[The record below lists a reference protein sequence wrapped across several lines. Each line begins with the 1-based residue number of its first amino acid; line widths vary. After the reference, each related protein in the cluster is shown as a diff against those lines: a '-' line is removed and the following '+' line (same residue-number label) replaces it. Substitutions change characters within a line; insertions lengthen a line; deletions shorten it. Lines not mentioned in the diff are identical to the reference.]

1 MKLTR
6 ENITEELLKKNEYEK
21 PKSMEELFEIIE
33 KDFCPYYFVYGQDTK
48 IEFLKS
54 ITNLDYFFKKVREEK
69 ISEIYKE
76 KAVIMIT
83 DIYIKFGILFYE
95 KIKGKNEY
103 YFEDLIFSDEEEK
116 DFNTYY
122 KKYFFSE
129 KMEEFVLKD
138 IILVLA
144 DMSSKNFKKEELI
157 KYFKINYNLLNWL
170 KFFFKI
176 TDEEI
181 FQEFLIRHIIKMS
194 EKGIGFQ
201 KRIKRKHK
209 ILKYSNLNLEEKKL
223 FKNQIENL
231 FFTKQKLDKKYPNF
245 REWLDKVY
253 KEVEEDNTK
262 REIFIFLNYYDLS
275 LKIEGISI
283 LKKTKDEKKISYLYI
298 SDYQDVFEIFERINK
313 FLGTETPLFSM
324 EKELFKGKYEYYL
337 SSENTV
343 EILRKIDKKL
353 KFNLTSV
360 IPDKYI
366 KGKTELIF
374 NEVGKKKIDINSI
387 KEKENENITI
397 IPEKIFDEHILN
409 FEKNFYVAQ
418 NKYKE
423 EKPKSLKEIFNKN
436 TETDL
441 VINRFKLIETLMN
454 FYYSFNSLKGENI
467 KKGETEYT
475 ILTVPDIYKKRLISD
490 ITDIL
495 LKYSSFQNSVLK
507 RLSEKLIY
515 FEFTETFSENDKMYF
530 KFPNFLKPFLFRE
543 NNEKNIDYNDEV
555 KKIILDIVRK
565 VSNDNFLI
573 EEIEENIPLDKVN
586 IVSFNLKDVFF
597 DVLRL
602 IFLFGIKLEEIYDE
616 FFIKEIFKN
625 ENSKKENSNEIKKH
639 QILKYSQE
647 NLKIRELLKE
657 ILKNRTSK
665 QHIKN
670 LYPNFDEWFDK
681 VLKEIEEDN
690 TKREILFFIND
701 DVSGINID
709 GITILKNT
717 EEEKKICYL
726 YILFYEDVENIFEE
740 IYNYLGIE
748 TPLITVEKEIFE
760 NKYKNYLLNPYR
772 NLLNPYRKEKERK
785 LKFNLTSIVPDKYI
799 KGKTELIFNEVDK
812 EPIDLKGKSLDEVIK
827 ENLKKIEEIVVTINE
842 ETKEDIKD

>member
-116 DFNTYY
+116 NFNTYY

-209 ILKYSNLNLEEKKL
+209 ILKYSNLNLEVKKL

-374 NEVGKKKIDINSI
+374 NEVGKNTIDINSI
-387 KEKENENITI
+387 KENRNEEITI

-409 FEKNFYVAQ
+409 FEKNFYVAKD
-418 NKYKE
+418 KYKE

-441 VINRFKLIETLMN
+441 VTNRFKLIETLMN
-454 FYYSFNSLKGENI
+454 FYYSFNSFKGENI

-475 ILTVPDIYKKRLISD
+475 ILTVPDIYKRKVIRH

-515 FEFTETFSENDKMYF
+515 FEFTERFSENDKMYF
-530 KFPNFLKPFLFRE
+530 ETPNFLKPFLFRE
-543 NNEKNIDYNDEV
+543 NNEKEIDYNDEV
-555 KKIILDIVRK
+555 KKIILDIVEK

-616 FFIKEIFKN
+616 FFIKEIL
-625 ENSKKENSNEIKKH
+625 KKENSNKIKKH

-647 NLKIRELLKE
+647 DLKIREILKE
-657 ILKNRTSK
+657 ILKNKTSS
-665 QHIKN
+665 QILKN
-670 LYPNFDEWFDK
+670 VYPNFDEWFEK

-701 DVSGINID
+701 DVSGFNID

-726 YILFYEDVENIFEE
+726 YISFYEDVENIFEE
-740 IYNYLGIE
+740 IYNYLGTE
-748 TPLITVEKEIFE
+748 TPLITVEKKFFE
-760 NKYKNYLLNPYR
+760 NRYKYILEPLNEEVR
-772 NLLNPYRKEKERK
+772 EKRK
-785 LKFNLTSIVPDKYI
+785 LKFNLTSIVPDKYV

-812 EPIDLKGKSLDEVIK
+812 EPIDLKGKSLDEITK
-827 ENLKKIEEIVVTINE
+827 EIIEENFKKKEEIVETVETMNKETNE
-842 ETKEDIKD
+842 DVQK

>member
-21 PKSMEELFEIIE
+21 PKSMEELFKIIE
-33 KDFCPYYFVYGQDTK
+33 KDFCPYYSVYGQDTK

-116 DFNTYY
+116 NFKNYY
-122 KKYFFSE
+122 KNYFFSE

-144 DMSSKNFKKEELI
+144 DMSSKNFKNEELI

-209 ILKYSNLNLEEKKL
+209 ILKYSNLNLEVKKL
-223 FKNQIENL
+223 FKSQIENL

-253 KEVEEDNTK
+253 KEIEEDNTK

-374 NEVGKKKIDINSI
+374 NEVGKNTIDINTIDINSI
-387 KEKENENITI
+387 EEKENKEITI
-397 IPEKIFDEHILN
+397 IPEKIFDEHIIN
-409 FEKNFYVAQ
+409 FEKNFYVAKD
-418 NKYKE
+418 KYKG

-436 TETDL
+436 TGTDL
-441 VINRFKLIETLMN
+441 VTNRFKLIETLMN

-475 ILTVPDIYKKRLISD
+475 ILTIPDIYKRRVISD

-515 FEFTETFSENDKMYF
+515 FEFTETFSEKDKIYF

-543 NNEKNIDYNDEV
+543 NNEKKIDYNAEV
-555 KKIILDIVRK
+555 KKIILDIVEK

-573 EEIEENIPLDKVN
+573 EKIEENIPLDKVN

-616 FFIKEIFKN
+616 FFIKEIL
-625 ENSKKENSNEIKKH
+625 KKENSNKIKKH
-639 QILKYSQE
+639 IILKYSQVS
-647 NLKIRELLKE
+647 LKIRELLKE
-657 ILKNRTSK
+657 FLKNKTSSQILKNV
-665 QHIKN
+665 
-670 LYPNFDEWFDK
+670 YPNFDEWFDK

-701 DVSGINID
+701 DVSGFHID

-726 YILFYEDVENIFEE
+726 YISFYEDVENIFEE
-740 IYNYLGIE
+740 IYNYLGTE

-760 NKYKNYLLNPYR
+760 NRYEYILKPLNEEISKR
-772 NLLNPYRKEKERK
+772 RK
-785 LKFNLTSIVPDKYI
+785 LNFSLTSIVPDKYV
-799 KGKTELIFNEVDK
+799 KGKTELIFNEVGK
-812 EPIDLKGKSLDEVIK
+812 EPIDLTGKSLDEVIK
-827 ENLKKIEEIVVTINE
+827 EIIEESLKKKEEIVETMNKETNE
-842 ETKEDIKD
+842 DVQK

>member
-116 DFNTYY
+116 NFKTYY

-144 DMSSKNFKKEELI
+144 DMSSKNFKEEELI

-209 ILKYSNLNLEEKKL
+209 ILKYSNLNLEVKKL
-223 FKNQIENL
+223 FKSQIENL

-262 REIFIFLNYYDLS
+262 REI
-275 LKIEGISI
+275 
-283 LKKTKDEKKISYLYI
+283 
-298 SDYQDVFEIFERINK
+298 
-313 FLGTETPLFSM
+313 
-324 EKELFKGKYEYYL
+324 
-337 SSENTV
+337 
-343 EILRKIDKKL
+343 
-353 KFNLTSV
+353 
-360 IPDKYI
+360 
-366 KGKTELIF
+366 
-374 NEVGKKKIDINSI
+374 
-387 KEKENENITI
+387 
-397 IPEKIFDEHILN
+397 
-409 FEKNFYVAQ
+409 
-418 NKYKE
+418 
-423 EKPKSLKEIFNKN
+423 
-436 TETDL
+436 
-441 VINRFKLIETLMN
+441 
-454 FYYSFNSLKGENI
+454 
-467 KKGETEYT
+467 
-475 ILTVPDIYKKRLISD
+475 
-490 ITDIL
+490 
-495 LKYSSFQNSVLK
+495 
-507 RLSEKLIY
+507 
-515 FEFTETFSENDKMYF
+515 
-530 KFPNFLKPFLFRE
+530 
-543 NNEKNIDYNDEV
+543 
-555 KKIILDIVRK
+555 
-565 VSNDNFLI
+565 
-573 EEIEENIPLDKVN
+573 
-586 IVSFNLKDVFF
+586 
-597 DVLRL
+597 
-602 IFLFGIKLEEIYDE
+602 
-616 FFIKEIFKN
+616 
-625 ENSKKENSNEIKKH
+625 
-639 QILKYSQE
+639 
-647 NLKIRELLKE
+647 
-657 ILKNRTSK
+657 
-665 QHIKN
+665 
-670 LYPNFDEWFDK
+670 
-681 VLKEIEEDN
+681 
-690 TKREILFFIND
+690 LFFIND
-701 DVSGINID
+701 DVSGFNID

-726 YILFYEDVENIFEE
+726 YISFYEDVENIFEE
-740 IYNYLGIE
+740 IYNYLGTE
-748 TPLITVEKEIFE
+748 TPLITVEKKFFE
-760 NKYKNYLLNPYR
+760 NRYKYILEPLNEEVR
-772 NLLNPYRKEKERK
+772 EKRK
-785 LKFNLTSIVPDKYI
+785 LKFNLTSIVPDKYV

-812 EPIDLKGKSLDEVIK
+812 EPIDLKRKKS
-827 ENLKKIEEIVVTINE
+827 
-842 ETKEDIKD
+842 

>member
-116 DFNTYY
+116 NFKTYY

-144 DMSSKNFKKEELI
+144 DMSSKNFKEEELI

-209 ILKYSNLNLEEKKL
+209 ILKYSNLNLEVKKL
-223 FKNQIENL
+223 FKSQIENL

-298 SDYQDVFEIFERINK
+298 SDYQDVFEIFEIINK
-313 FLGTETPLFSM
+313 FLGTETPLFAM

-374 NEVGKKKIDINSI
+374 NEVGKNTIDINSI
-387 KEKENENITI
+387 KENRNEEITI

-409 FEKNFYVAQ
+409 FEKNFYVAKD
-418 NKYKE
+418 KYKE

-441 VINRFKLIETLMN
+441 VTNRFKLIETLMN
-454 FYYSFNSLKGENI
+454 FYYSFNSFKGENI

-475 ILTVPDIYKKRLISD
+475 ILTVPDIYKRKVIRH

-515 FEFTETFSENDKMYF
+515 FEFTERFSENDKMYF
-530 KFPNFLKPFLFRE
+530 ETPNFLKPFLFRE
-543 NNEKNIDYNDEV
+543 NNEKEIDYNDEV
-555 KKIILDIVRK
+555 KKIILDIVEK

-616 FFIKEIFKN
+616 FFIKEIL
-625 ENSKKENSNEIKKH
+625 KKENSNKIKKH

-647 NLKIRELLKE
+647 DLKIREILKE
-657 ILKNRTSK
+657 ILKNKTSS
-665 QHIKN
+665 QILKN
-670 LYPNFDEWFDK
+670 VYPNFDEWFEK

-701 DVSGINID
+701 DVSGFNID

-726 YILFYEDVENIFEE
+726 YISFYEDVENIFEE
-740 IYNYLGIE
+740 IYNYLGTE
-748 TPLITVEKEIFE
+748 TPLITVEKKFFE
-760 NKYKNYLLNPYR
+760 NRYKYILEPLNEEVR
-772 NLLNPYRKEKERK
+772 EKRK
-785 LKFNLTSIVPDKYI
+785 LKFNLTRIVPDKYV

-812 EPIDLKGKSLDEVIK
+812 EPIDLKGKSLDEITK
-827 ENLKKIEEIVVTINE
+827 EIIEENFKKKEEIVETVETMNKETNE
-842 ETKEDIKD
+842 DVQK